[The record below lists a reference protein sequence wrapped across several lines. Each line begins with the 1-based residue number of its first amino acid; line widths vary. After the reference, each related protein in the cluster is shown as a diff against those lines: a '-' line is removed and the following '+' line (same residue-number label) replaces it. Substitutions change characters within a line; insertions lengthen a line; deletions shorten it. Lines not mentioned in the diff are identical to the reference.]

1 MNDDV
6 ERDLREL
13 FDRKTGSVGGVAP
26 KLPEQVRKR
35 GRRRQLGT
43 ALVSGATVL
52 AVLVASVG
60 VIRAIDPGRDRR
72 PIPVDDPWEGYET
85 FERTATIETLTV
97 TSPSDWYLVNQWPMG
112 ARAARGST
120 GGTCSVTSPP
130 DGGEQSEVCSERSSE
145 RTPDGSLPMVPILM
159 LSNTDLGLGP
169 SACLDGDLG
178 LQGDEAVLEV
188 ALDTRAVNL
197 IEAGNAPDLPGWP
210 AAFSNEV
217 TGGPCGSGYYVRFQV
232 GRYPYVAW
240 AGFGPDASQEVRE
253 ALFEIAST
261 MEIDEQAF
269 VRATRERTPAYVIAG
284 GENAAGPWR
293 LEARPS
299 PLGALSSNVAL
310 TLFGAE
316 GGSVVEGFGVPGVPI
331 EQAGGDPTFG
341 AVTKQAASVELRSDG
356 VVAPARIVP
365 VPPSLGSD
373 FDLFFGSH
381 EGDVVADAV
390 ALDADGQTLGGSYV
404 VPPIHVTDDGNLV
417 IARLE
422 AFGSTW
428 ELSAPRDANSCSL
441 RRTPSRGGGS
451 GSCRVSTM
459 SAGGPEGFAFVY
471 GTLPDA
477 ASTALVVAA
486 DGATYPC
493 GVLTA
498 GPSGRRYFV
507 IALEGPGPGE
517 FRLLRADGTVIERRE
532 VSWADPTA

>member
-1 MNDDV
+1 
-6 ERDLREL
+6 
-13 FDRKTGSVGGVAP
+13 
-26 KLPEQVRKR
+26 
-35 GRRRQLGT
+35 
-43 ALVSGATVL
+43 
-52 AVLVASVG
+52 
-60 VIRAIDPGRDRR
+60 
-72 PIPVDDPWEGYET
+72 
-85 FERTATIETLTV
+85 
-97 TSPSDWYLVNQWPMG
+97 
-112 ARAARGST
+112 
-120 GGTCSVTSPP
+120 
-130 DGGEQSEVCSERSSE
+130 
-145 RTPDGSLPMVPILM
+145 M

-356 VVAPARIVP
+356 VVASREDRAGPAEPRIRLR
-365 VPPSLGSD
+365 SLLRTHTKAMS
-373 FDLFFGSH
+373 S
-381 EGDVVADAV
+381 
-390 ALDADGQTLGGSYV
+390 QTRWHWTPTGRRLGG
-404 VPPIHVTDDGNLV
+404 
-417 IARLE
+417 
-422 AFGSTW
+422 
-428 ELSAPRDANSCSL
+428 SL
-441 RRTPSRGGGS
+441 RRTSDPRDRRREPRHRSTRG
-451 GSCRVSTM
+451 
-459 SAGGPEGFAFVY
+459 
-471 GTLPDA
+471 
-477 ASTALVVAA
+477 
-486 DGATYPC
+486 
-493 GVLTA
+493 
-498 GPSGRRYFV
+498 
-507 IALEGPGPGE
+507 
-517 FRLLRADGTVIERRE
+517 FRLHVGAVGT
-532 VSWADPTA
+532 A